1 MFLLLVLHSAEFY
14 SLLSLQHPPH
24 THTHTHKQS
33 YMNLTPGSQ
42 HVVSWAVTEG
52 VTMELV
58 MARVRY
64 RLKLSMIATDML
76 PSYDEKYCI

>member
-1 MFLLLVLHSAEFY
+1 
-14 SLLSLQHPPH
+14 
-24 THTHTHKQS
+24 
-33 YMNLTPGSQ
+33 
-42 HVVSWAVTEG
+42 
-52 VTMELV
+52 MELV